1 MGTSYQTVF
10 DAFLSKIN
18 DPDLIELEDFV
29 LEYDMKGLLNSAL
42 PYFLFPKVSLDI
54 DPDSESFESDLS
66 AEEVNLIA
74 VLMKR
79 EWFTRCINDTNVTV
93 QKWAESD
100 FEFKSQASH
109 LNALS
114 KTKRQMADVEVQTLL
129 SNYSRKG
136 EGNKPFDYTK
146 LAGK

>member
-1 MGTSYQTVF
+1 MGTPFQTVF

-18 DPDLIELEDFV
+18 DPDLIELEDFE

-42 PYFLFPKVSLDI
+42 PYFLFPKMDLTI
-54 DPDSESFESDLS
+54 DPDSESFESDLGS
-66 AEEVNLIA
+66 EEVNLIA

-114 KTKRQMADVEVQTLL
+114 KTKCQMADVEVQTLL

-136 EGNKPFDYTK
+136 EGIKPFDYSK